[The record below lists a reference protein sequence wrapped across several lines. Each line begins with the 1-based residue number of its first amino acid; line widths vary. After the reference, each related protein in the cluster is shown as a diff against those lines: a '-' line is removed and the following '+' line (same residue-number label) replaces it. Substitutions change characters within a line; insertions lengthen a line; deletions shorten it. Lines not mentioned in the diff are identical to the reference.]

1 MTAAGLIFSNIHD
14 QSISELTNR
23 RTIASVPFGCRY
35 RLIDFALSNMVNSD
49 ITKVGIITHNN
60 YQSLLDHIGT
70 GKDWDLSRRSG
81 GIEILPPF
89 ITSFAS
95 PAANK
100 LYTPRLAAVMGVA
113 NFINRCN
120 EDHIVLSDCDAVCNI
135 NIADVL
141 EQHETNDADITIV
154 STKKSFDEH
163 AFNSSIICVESDDN
177 GRLTGISKFKPTG
190 GVEEVSTNLMVIK
203 RKYLLNVLNEAA
215 ARDYDSFYLD
225 IIAKKLERD
234 RYFVYRY
241 EGYYNIIG
249 SLEGY
254 FACNMELLNPETR
267 REIFEVPNFPVYTKV
282 RNSAPTKYTSSAKV
296 KNSYIA
302 DGCVIDGAVENSII
316 FRGVKVGKG
325 AVIRN
330 SIILQDTYVGS
341 DVSLNCVI
349 TDKNV
354 VINDGRV
361 LSGHQTMPFFIG
373 KGVRV

>member
-14 QSISELTNR
+14 QSITELTNF

-35 RLIDFALSNMVNSD
+35 RLIDFALSNMVNSN

-60 YQSLLDHIGT
+60 YQSLLDHVGT

-81 GIEILPPF
+81 GIKILPPF
-89 ITSFAS
+89 ITSYTG

-100 LYTPRLAAVMGVA
+100 LYTTRLEALMGVT
-113 NFINRCN
+113 NFIQRCK

-135 NIADVL
+135 NIGDVL
-141 EQHETNDADITIV
+141 AQHEKNDADITIV
-154 STKKSFDEH
+154 STKKSFDEQ

-177 GRLTGISKFKPTG
+177 GRLTGVSKFKPTG
-190 GVEEVSTNLMVIK
+190 GVVEVSTNLMVIK
-203 RKYLLNVLNEAA
+203 RKYLLNILNEAA

-225 IIAKKLERD
+225 IIAKKLSRD
-234 RYFVYRY
+234 RYFVYQY
-241 EGYYNIIG
+241 NGYYNIIG

-267 REIFEVPNFPVYTKV
+267 REVFEVPNFPVYTKV
-282 RNSAPTKYTSSAKV
+282 RNSAPTKYTESAKV

-302 DGCVIDGAVENSII
+302 DGCVIDGTVENSII

-354 VINDGRV
+354 VIGDGRV

>member
-14 QSISELTNR
+14 QAITELTNR
-23 RTIASVPFGCRY
+23 RTMASVPFGCRY
-35 RLIDFALSNMVNSD
+35 RLIDFALSNMVNSN
-49 ITKVGIITHNN
+49 ITKVGIVTHNN

-81 GIEILPPF
+81 GIKLLPPF
-89 ITSFAS
+89 IASFS
-95 PAANK
+95 GPAANK
-100 LYTPRLAAVMGVA
+100 LYSTRLEALMGVTD
-113 NFINRCN
+113 FIRRCK
-120 EDHIVLSDCDAVCNI
+120 EDVIVLSDCDAVCNI
-135 NIADVL
+135 NIGDVL
-141 EQHETNDADITIV
+141 EYHERKKADVTIV
-154 STKKSFDEH
+154 SAKKRFGDCEFRSTVIGVSAD
-163 AFNSSIICVESDDN
+163 VD
-177 GRLTGISKFKPTG
+177 GRLTSVSQFSPTEG
-190 GVEEVSTNLMVIK
+190 EFEVSTNLIVAN
-203 RKYLLNVLNEAA
+203 RTFLLNLVNDAA
-215 ARDYDSFYLD
+215 AKGLTHFYMDVVSKNLTQ
-225 IIAKKLERD
+225 D
-234 RYFVYRY
+234 RYFVYPY
-241 EGYYNIIG
+241 SGYYNIIG

-254 FACNMELLNPETR
+254 FACNMELLDPAKR
-267 REIFEVPNFPVYTKV
+267 KEIFEVPNFPVYTKV
-282 RNSAPTKYTSSAKV
+282 RNSAPTKYTSNASV

-302 DGCVIDGAVENSII
+302 DGCVIDGTVENSII

-330 SIILQDTYVGS
+330 SIILQDTYIGS

>member
-14 QSISELTNR
+14 QSIAELTNR

-81 GIEILPPF
+81 GIKILPPF
-89 ITSFAS
+89 ITSFTG
-95 PAANK
+95 PEANK
-100 LYTPRLAAVMGVA
+100 LYSTRLEALMGVT
-113 NFINRCN
+113 NFIKRCN
-120 EDHIVLSDCDAVCNI
+120 EDYIVLSDCDAVCNI

-141 EQHETNDADITIV
+141 EQHERNDADITIV

-163 AFNSSIICVESDDN
+163 TYNSSMVCLESDEN
-177 GRLTGISKFKPTG
+177 GRLTGVAKVKPTG
-190 GVEEVSTNLMVIK
+190 GAGEVSTNLMVVK
-203 RKYLLNVLNEAA
+203 RTYLLNVLGEASS
-215 ARDYDSFYLD
+215 RDFSSFYMD
-225 IIAKKLERD
+225 VIAKKLDRD

-254 FACNMELLNPETR
+254 FAGNMELLDPKTR
-267 REIFEVPNFPVYTKV
+267 KEIFEVPNFPVYTKV
-282 RNSAPTKYTSSAKV
+282 RNSAPTKYTSNAAV

-302 DGCVIDGAVENSII
+302 DGCVIDGTVENSII

-325 AVIRN
+325 AVIKN
-330 SIILQDTYVGS
+330 SIILQDTYIGS

>member
-14 QSISELTNR
+14 QSITELTNR
-23 RTIASVPFGCRY
+23 RTMASVPFGCRY

-49 ITKVGIITHNN
+49 ITKVGIVTHNN

-81 GIEILPPF
+81 GIKLLPPF
-89 ITSFAS
+89 ITSFTG
-95 PAANK
+95 PVANK
-100 LYTPRLAAVMGVA
+100 LYSTRLEALMGVTD
-113 NFINRCN
+113 FIKRCK
-120 EDHIVLSDCDAVCNI
+120 EDVLVLSDCDAVCNI
-135 NIADVL
+135 NISDVLAYHERKKADV
-141 EQHETNDADITIV
+141 TIV
-154 STKKSFDEH
+154 SAKKKFGDCEFRSTV
-163 AFNSSIICVESDDN
+163 IGVESDVD
-177 GRLTGISKFKPTG
+177 GRLTAVSQFKPKDG
-190 GVEEVSTNLMVIK
+190 EVEVSTNLIVAN
-203 RKYLLNVLNEAA
+203 RKFLLNLVNDAA
-215 ARDYDSFYLD
+215 AKGLTHFYMDVVSKNLTN
-225 IIAKKLERD
+225 D
-234 RYFVYRY
+234 RYFVYPY
-241 EGYYNIIG
+241 HGYYNIIG

-254 FACNMELLNPETR
+254 FACNMELLDPEKR
-267 REIFEVPNFPVYTKV
+267 RELFEVPNFPIYTKV
-282 RNSAPTKYTSSAKV
+282 RNSAPTKYTSNASV

-302 DGCVIDGAVENSII
+302 DGCVIDGTVENSII

>member
-14 QSISELTNR
+14 QSIAELTNR

-35 RLIDFALSNMVNSD
+35 RLVDFALSNMVNSN

-81 GIEILPPF
+81 GIKILPPF
-89 ITSFAS
+89 ITSYTG

-100 LYTPRLAAVMGVA
+100 LYTTRLEALMGVT
-113 NFINRCN
+113 NFIKRCN

-141 EQHETNDADITIV
+141 SQHEKNDADITIV
-154 STKKSFDEH
+154 STRKSFEEQ
-163 AFNSSIICVESDDN
+163 AFNSSIVCVEADES
-177 GRLTGISKFKPTG
+177 GRLTGVSKFKPTG
-190 GVEEVSTNLMVIK
+190 GEEEISTNLLVIK

-225 IIAKKLERD
+225 IIAKRLTRD
-234 RYFVYRY
+234 KYFVYRY

-282 RNSAPTKYTSSAKV
+282 RNSAPAKYCEGASV
-296 KNSYIA
+296 KNSLVA
-302 DGCVIDGAVENSII
+302 DGCIIEGEVENCIL
-316 FRGVKVGKG
+316 FRGVKIGKG
-325 AVIRN
+325 CVIRN
-330 SIILQDTYVGS
+330 SIILQDTYIGS
-341 DVSLNCVI
+341 DLSLNCVI

>member
-14 QSISELTNR
+14 QAITELTNQ
-23 RTIASVPFGCRY
+23 RTMASVPFGCRY

-49 ITKVGIITHNN
+49 ITKVGIVTHNN

-81 GIEILPPF
+81 GIKLLPPF
-89 ITSFAS
+89 IAS
-95 PAANK
+95 YTGPEANK
-100 LYTPRLAAVMGVA
+100 LYSTRLEALMGVT
-113 NFINRCN
+113 NFIKRCK
-120 EDHIVLSDCDAVCNI
+120 EDVLVLSDCDAVCNI

-141 EQHETNDADITIV
+141 SYHEKKKADVTIV
-154 STKKSFDEH
+154 SAKKRFGDCE
-163 AFNSSIICVESDDN
+163 FRSSVIGVESDVD
-177 GRLTGISKFKPTG
+177 GRLTGVSQFKPDEG
-190 GVEEVSTNLMVIK
+190 EFEVSTNLIVAN
-203 RKYLLNVLNEAA
+203 RQFLLNLINDAA
-215 ARDYDSFYLD
+215 SKGLKHFYMDVVSKNLSH
-225 IIAKKLERD
+225 D
-234 RYFVYRY
+234 RYFVYPY
-241 EGYYNIIG
+241 TGYYNIIG

-254 FACNMELLNPETR
+254 FACNMELLDPAKR
-267 REIFEVPNFPVYTKV
+267 REIFEVANFPIYTKV
-282 RNSAPTKYTSSAKV
+282 RNSSPTKYTTNANV

-302 DGCVIDGAVENSII
+302 DGCVIDGTVENSII

-330 SIILQDTYVGS
+330 SIIMQDTYIGS

-354 VINDGRV
+354 VVNDGRV

>member
-14 QSISELTNR
+14 KSLAELTNH

-35 RLIDFALSNMVNSD
+35 RLIDFALSNMVNSN
-49 ITKVGIITHNN
+49 INKVGIITHNN

-81 GIEILPPF
+81 GIKILPPF
-89 ITSFAS
+89 ITSFTG
-95 PAANK
+95 PEANK
-100 LYTPRLAAVMGVA
+100 LYNNRLEALMGVT

-120 EDHIVLSDCDAVCNI
+120 EDYIVLSDCDAVCNI

-141 EQHETNDADITIV
+141 AQHESNKADVTIV
-154 STKKSFDEH
+154 STTKAFGDCS
-163 AFNSSIICVESDDN
+163 FNSSVACLESDAD
-177 GRLTGISKFKPTG
+177 GRLTGVSKFKPTDG
-190 GVEEVSTNLMVIK
+190 IKEISTHLMVFT
-203 RKYLLNVLNEAA
+203 RRYLLKILGEAA
-215 ARDYDSFYLD
+215 ARDYTSLYLD
-225 IIAKKLERD
+225 IFAKKLDTD
-234 RYFVYRY
+234 RYFVYHY
-241 EGYYNIIG
+241 EGYYSIIG

-254 FACNMELLNPETR
+254 FASNMALLDPAAR
-267 REIFEVPNFPVYTKV
+267 KQVFEVPNFPIYTKV
-282 RNSAPTKYTSSAKV
+282 RNSAPTKYTSNAKV

-302 DGCVIDGAVENSII
+302 DGCVIDGIVENSII

-330 SIILQDTYVGS
+330 SIVLQDTYIGT

-354 VINDGRV
+354 VVNDGRI
-361 LSGHQTMPFFIG
+361 LSGHETMPFFIG
-373 KGVRV
+373 KGKRV